1 MNKRKLQPDP
11 TKNATRR
18 NDARVQERLTA
29 SRELARQIEHRRERL
44 APKFP
49 HIDPHDLDLMI
60 AGLLKTPL
68 QRTEVMFLKRRED
81 GFYVF

>member
-1 MNKRKLQPDP
+1 M
-11 TKNATRR
+11 
-18 NDARVQERLTA
+18 QERLAA
-29 SRELARQIEHRRERL
+29 SQELARQIEYWRDRL